1 MAGGAVS
8 LLGRVADRVLGQ
20 RVPPCDLPYPVPPEV
35 TVRRS
40 RLVPRVGG
48 WFMGGSR
55 RPAGAVTFGRT
66 ILWNAD
72 RPLTD
77 DLIVHELVH
86 VEQWKDPLF
95 AVKYVA
101 GWLKHG
107 YRHNPFEEEAY
118 ARQRQYAAS
127 RQSAPP
133 RPL

>member
-1 MAGGAVS
+1 VS
-8 LLGRVADRVLGQ
+8 LLDRVLGE
-20 RVPPCDLPYPVPPEV
+20 RVPDAQLPHPVPPGV
-35 TVRRS
+35 TVRRG
-40 RLVPRVGG
+40 RLVPRVAG

-66 ILWNAD
+66 ILCSAD

-95 AVKYVA
+95 ALKYVA

-118 ARQRQYAAS
+118 ARQARYVQT
-127 RQSAPP
+127 RKSAPP
-133 RPL
+133 GNL

>member
-1 MAGGAVS
+1 VS
-8 LLGRVADRVLGQ
+8 LLAGLADAVLGE
-20 RVPPCDLPYPVPPEV
+20 RIAEAELPHPVPHGV
-35 TVRRS
+35 VVRRS

-66 ILWNAD
+66 ILCNAD

-77 DLIVHELVH
+77 DLLVHELVH

-101 GWLKHG
+101 GWLRHG
-107 YRHNPFEEEAY
+107 YRSNPFEEEAY
-118 ARQRQYAAS
+118 ARQREFVAAKKS
-127 RQSAPP
+127 SPP